1 MWMEDKMDDFDA
13 VIADIKSLP
22 IGTFIPKPQSDQSS
36 RIFGWGKRRGE
47 QALVYAMPNHSNPTK
62 PHKKGI
68 TISEFKRAF
77 EVLRS
82 TGEFTR
88 VWFGQHMPDC
98 NKEGSCNFTS
108 IGGIFELV
116 DVAVHVDP
124 GIYRRR

>member
-1 MWMEDKMDDFDA
+1 MWTEDNMDDFNA
-13 VIADIKSLP
+13 VMAAIKMLAN
-22 IGTFIPKPQSDQSS
+22 GTFIPKPQSDQSS

-68 TISEFKRAF
+68 TITEFKRAF
-77 EVLRS
+77 EVLHS

-88 VWFGQHMPDC
+88 AWFRNHMPAC
-98 NKEGSCNFTS
+98 NKEGACNFTT

-116 DVAVHVDP
+116 GVAVHVDR
-124 GIYRRR
+124 GVYRRR